1 MRGQNNERGENKDE
15 DKDEDED
22 EEEERRG
29 EARREETLRA
39 ELDGLDA
46 AADAAQTGED
56 GDEAAT

>member
-15 DKDEDED
+15 D
-22 EEEERRG
+22 EERRG
-29 EARREETLRA
+29 KARREETLRA